1 MNTTETQYWQ
11 ERHEALLQMVTQQ
24 KQQLEQWEAGGIL
37 WTWTDVESY
46 ALDDLNV
53 RLSRAE
59 CEAILKDVVDSHD
72 PNRGVTWMV
81 IDKAIRTA
89 KGLLPIAL
97 LDYIQAPATISLM
110 AVDRTSQTTYTSKS
124 DILRYLRTHGFFND
138 SNPVLQKQQLQ
149 GLTSGYTWA
158 SGYGTHSISF

>member
-1 MNTTETQYWQ
+1 MNTPEYWKEQYETLFKEFLRQQ
-11 ERHEALLQMVTQQ
+11 E
-24 KQQLEQWEAGGIL
+24 QLKQWEAGGIL

-53 RLSRAE
+53 RLSQAE

-72 PNRGVTWMV
+72 PNRGITWMV

-97 LDYIQAPATISLM
+97 LDYIQAPATLTM
-110 AVDRTSQTTYTSKS
+110 VATDRTSQTTYTSKS

-149 GLTSGYTWA
+149 GLTSGYAWA
-158 SGYGTHSISF
+158 SAYGTHSISF